1 MMELEKLISEETDD
15 NVMSGKEIF
24 EGIENMFDSVFST
37 KKYKTIT
44 VVVLMATQLLLQDNI
59 PNNIIVDNSLP
70 SIELPIPAMEAKGK
84 LRVVEESVDR
94 IRLSEE
100 LSNLAKIE
108 DGWDNQCAKRPTRL
122 ALHNASILLAGLDD
136 AVLPKCSF
144 FPSNDAGIYF
154 QGHLN
159 NGKLTVFLND
169 EKMAYVVKGGTE
181 KLTAS
186 VTLNRKSVEY
196 LNVGLK
202 RYV

>member
-1 MMELEKLISEETDD
+1 MELEKLISEETDD

-94 IRLSEE
+94 IRL
-100 LSNLAKIE
+100 
-108 DGWDNQCAKRPTRL
+108 
-122 ALHNASILLAGLDD
+122 
-136 AVLPKCSF
+136 
-144 FPSNDAGIYF
+144 
-154 QGHLN
+154 
-159 NGKLTVFLND
+159 
-169 EKMAYVVKGGTE
+169 
-181 KLTAS
+181 
-186 VTLNRKSVEY
+186 
-196 LNVGLK
+196 
-202 RYV
+202 